1 MFQINVDLQK
11 SCKRYQGT
19 ARELQQSLDD
29 SEREKEALKESVAI
43 LERKANGLAN
53 EVEESRLNLGG
64 VKSVH

>member
-1 MFQINVDLQK
+1 M
-11 SCKRYQGT
+11 
-19 ARELQQSLDD
+19 DD

-64 VKSVH
+64 VESVYYYCMFKCILHFFSLCLIGAH